1 MVTIMEII
9 SSPLLLFLVV
19 IGLMYIT
26 GFSMVEFPEE
36 KYKFLGP
43 FVYERTAEDF
53 PFVKGDRPL
62 IYISLGTVLKG
73 AVSFF
78 QNCIEAFRDEDADV
92 IISVG
97 KKFDMRKLKSVPENV
112 WIYASVPQLEV
123 LKMADV
129 FVTHGGMNSVSEA
142 LVFGT
147 PMVVIPFVS
156 DQPVNARCVE
166 KIGAGKKLEYS
177 AVSKNVLKEK
187 VFSVIMDREIRNN
200 MEKVKQMIKAAPGNE
215 GGAEMIIRYYEKH
228 EDGLR

>member
-43 FVYERTAEDF
+43 SVYERTAEDF

-92 IISVG
+92 
-97 KKFDMRKLKSVPENV
+97 
-112 WIYASVPQLEV
+112 
-123 LKMADV
+123 

-166 KIGAGKKLEYS
+166 KLGAGKKLEYS

>member
-43 FVYERTAEDF
+43 SVYERTAEDF
-53 PFVKGDRPL
+53 PFVRGDRPL

-78 QNCIEAFRDEDADV
+78 QNCIEAFRDED
-92 IISVG
+92 
-97 KKFDMRKLKSVPENV
+97 
-112 WIYASVPQLEV
+112 
-123 LKMADV
+123 ADV

-166 KIGAGKKLEYS
+166 KLGAGKKLEYS

>member
-43 FVYERTAEDF
+43 SVYERTAEDF

-92 IISVG
+92 IISKG
-97 KKFDMRKLKSVPENV
+97 MGNYEALNTCKRGNV
-112 WIYASVPQLEV
+112 WFCLVAKCEIVAQLTDS
-123 LKMADV
+123 K
-129 FVTHGGMNSVSEA
+129 
-142 LVFGT
+142 
-147 PMVVIPFVS
+147 
-156 DQPVNARCVE
+156 
-166 KIGAGKKLEYS
+166 KGAILCIE
-177 AVSKNVLKEK
+177 
-187 VFSVIMDREIRNN
+187 R
-200 MEKVKQMIKAAPGNE
+200 
-215 GGAEMIIRYYEKH
+215 
-228 EDGLR
+228 